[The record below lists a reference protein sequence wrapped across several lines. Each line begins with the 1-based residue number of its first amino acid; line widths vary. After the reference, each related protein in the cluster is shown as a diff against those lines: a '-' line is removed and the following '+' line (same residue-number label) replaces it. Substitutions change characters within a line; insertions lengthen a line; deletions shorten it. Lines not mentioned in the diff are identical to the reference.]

1 LRVSL
6 LHNNHVRG
14 ACLVVPL
21 PLGPVFWCLIPGL
34 LVVLVVRRRLSVEFP
49 PCSPMRLELR
59 SLSPYLDV
67 LRMSLGLLLLQ
78 VIGLDLHLHS
88 GKADL
93 VPVVLYLP
101 KQVGGAKVDVAEVL
115 LQASVKPLLVVR
127 SM

>member
-1 LRVSL
+1 
-6 LHNNHVRG
+6 
-14 ACLVVPL
+14 
-21 PLGPVFWCLIPGL
+21 
-34 LVVLVVRRRLSVEFP
+34 
-49 PCSPMRLELR
+49 MRLELR

-101 KQVGGAKVDVAEVL
+101 KRVGGAKVDVAEVL
-115 LQASVKPLLVVR
+115 LQASVKPLLVIR